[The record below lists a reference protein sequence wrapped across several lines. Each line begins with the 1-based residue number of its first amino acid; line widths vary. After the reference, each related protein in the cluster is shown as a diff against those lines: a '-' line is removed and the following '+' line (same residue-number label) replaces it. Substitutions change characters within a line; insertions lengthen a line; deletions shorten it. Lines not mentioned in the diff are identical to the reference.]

1 MDESELAA
9 LQAALLHTLPRASTP
24 AEARALLA
32 QVPLAEAA
40 RQWLADTD
48 PRSLETAI
56 ALARRWVR

>member
-9 LQAALLHTLPRASTP
+9 LQVALLQALQRASTP
-24 AEARALLA
+24 AEVRALLA
-32 QVPLAEAA
+32 QPPLAEAA
-40 RQWLADTD
+40 RQWLADAD